1 MKAAVYDRYGPAD
14 VLRVEEVARPPVGDK
29 EILVQIVATT
39 VTTADWRMRA
49 AAFPGIL
56 AIPGRL
62 IAGLLRPRHRV
73 LGGEFAGRVVSAGPK
88 VTRFST
94 GDAVFGF
101 AMRGAHAEYIAVA
114 EDGAVAAKPES
125 LSFEEAAAVPFGGLS
140 ALVFLRDFARLK
152 PGQKVLVAGASGGV
166 GVWAVQLAR
175 HLGAAVTAVASTANV
190 ALVREL
196 GAETVVDYT
205 KEDFT
210 ASGETY
216 DLIIDTA
223 GTTDFAT
230 ARRALTPGGIFLPLE
245 FGGREMLQAL
255 WTRIAGGPKVV
266 IGVSGDS
273 PGDLEMLAG
282 LLASGTVRPVIDSR
296 FPLAAIADAH
306 RRVEGRHK
314 RGSVVVSVAG
324 DGD

>member
-14 VLRVEEVARPPVGDK
+14 VLRVEEVAQPPVGDK

-101 AMRGAHAEYIAVA
+101 AMRGAHAEYVAVA

-125 LSFEEAAAVPFGGLS
+125 LSFDEAAAVPFGGLS

-175 HLGAAVTAVASTANV
+175 HLGAAVTAVASTANI

-196 GAETVVDYT
+196 GAEKVVDYT

-230 ARRALTPGGIFLPLE
+230 ARRALAPGGIFLPLE